1 MSTLANNTALFFTV
15 AMLMVTAYFFLG
27 SVPLLVLKHD
37 DPVDAKFVR
46 AFYNMY
52 YRLAFFTAAGAALSY
67 AFSGRPGFATGAAAN
82 AALVWWLRGKFI
94 PRMVALASLIQ
105 TDGSKAVVVFRRMHK
120 TALLI
125 NLAQLVL
132 IVASLGFF

>member
-37 DPVDAKFVR
+37 NPVDAKFVR

-52 YRLAFFTAAGAALSY
+52 YRI
-67 AFSGRPGFATGAAAN
+67 
-82 AALVWWLRGKFI
+82 ALV
-94 PRMVALASLIQ
+94 
-105 TDGSKAVVVFRRMHK
+105 
-120 TALLI
+120 
-125 NLAQLVL
+125 AQP
-132 IVASLGFF
+132 